1 MVIGSYVELR
11 YFSLQPLCLWVN
23 HLEILL
29 YRCLIYQSCCLRKQ
43 KVQKLPTYHFF
54 SILFT
59 KNSFHPVKGMSVC
72 CIKWGLY
79 IDEALFG
86 GNWGCRRREM
96 GRCSWFTTKANCCI
110 LVTLFLQGDILLLQK
125 SLLFDTG
132 ALAVIAVYQQLSS
145 SQKVFCC
152 WNRFKHF
159 LQTLQRVGGLEIC
172 AKG

>member
-1 MVIGSYVELR
+1 MEGSKISSFLSSCFGFCVLGCWSRYEGADCYLCITSFLAIVGLGGWDKNQGSRDAPTGRVVIGSYVELR
-11 YFSLQPLCLWVN
+11 YFSLQPLCLWVD

-59 KNSFHPVKGMSVC
+59 KNSFHPVKGKSVC

-86 GNWGCRRREM
+86 GNWGMQPQR
-96 GRCSWFTTKANCCI
+96 
-110 LVTLFLQGDILLLQK
+110 D
-125 SLLFDTG
+125 G
-132 ALAVIAVYQQLSS
+132 ALLMIY
-145 SQKVFCC
+145 
-152 WNRFKHF
+152 N
-159 LQTLQRVGGLEIC
+159 
-172 AKG
+172 KG